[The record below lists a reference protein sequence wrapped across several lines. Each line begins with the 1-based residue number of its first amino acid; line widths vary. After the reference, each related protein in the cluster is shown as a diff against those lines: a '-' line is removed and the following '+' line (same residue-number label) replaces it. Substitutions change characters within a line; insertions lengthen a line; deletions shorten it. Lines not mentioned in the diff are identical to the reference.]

1 MDITNLKRQHR
12 EVIDLADY
20 ILDNVK
26 NNTVDKNIDQ
36 VVKSINI
43 ISGKL
48 KIHLLNEDKHLYPYL
63 LNSSDAALNMFGK
76 KYSEEMKE
84 VSKGYEDYKSIYNTS
99 SKIKQN
105 IGEFKEDTKRIFGAL
120 SNRVEREENELYPL
134 LG

>member
-1 MDITNLKRQHR
+1 MDVTNLKRQHR
-12 EVIDLADY
+12 EVMDLADY

-36 VVKSINI
+36 IVISINT

-48 KIHLLNEDKHLYPYL
+48 NIHLLNEDKHLYPYL
-63 LNSSDAALNMFGK
+63 LGSSDAELNMFGN
-76 KYSEEMKE
+76 KYYEEMKE
-84 VSKGYEDYKSIYNTS
+84 VSKDYDEYKSKYNTL

-105 IGEFKEDTKRIFGAL
+105 IGKFKEDTNRIFEAL
-120 SNRVEREENELYPL
+120 SNRIEREERELYVL